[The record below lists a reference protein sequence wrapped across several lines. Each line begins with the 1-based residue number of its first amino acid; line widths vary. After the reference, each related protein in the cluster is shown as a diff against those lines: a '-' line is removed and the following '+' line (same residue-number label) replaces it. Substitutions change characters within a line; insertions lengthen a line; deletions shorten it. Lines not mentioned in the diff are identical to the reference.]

1 MTDTQQ
7 LIKKL
12 SEEYGCERHHL
23 LPILQG
29 IVDEERYLSA
39 EAMIEV
45 AKTLDMSAAEVY
57 GVASFFH
64 FLETEEKGRCKIYV
78 CKSITCENKRKKD
91 IMEVLEGMLKIKA
104 GETTKDG
111 RFSLEVTN
119 CLGWCHKGPVMLIN
133 NEVFTELTPKKVRE
147 LMGQI
152 MRKER
157 DELEEMAQIYQKPAG
172 KFNTVG

>member
-7 LIKKL
+7 LIQKL
-12 SEEYGCERHHL
+12 AKLHGRERHHL

-29 IVDEERYLSA
+29 IEEEERYLSP

-64 FLETEEKGRCKIYV
+64 FLETESKGKCKIYV

-91 IMEVLEGMLKIKA
+91 ILEVLESLLKIKS
-104 GETTKDG
+104 GETTRDG
-111 RFSLEVTN
+111 RFSLSQTN
-119 CLGWCHKGPVMLIN
+119 CLGWCHKGPVMLVN
-133 NEVFTELTPKKVRE
+133 NEVFTELTPKKTRKIVGDLIRE
-147 LMGQI
+147 G
-152 MRKER
+152 RE
-157 DELEEMAQIYQKPAG
+157 ELENIDY
-172 KFNTVG
+172 